1 MTYCRSGCFCPQ
13 LYLKE
18 KEVIYLMLSPFFK
31 MVINCLSIPV
41 KVLVLFCC
49 VILPAQALFV
59 SPPKDPMPLIKE
71 IFPTQTEIS
80 EKVSAKEGD
89 PLIWTIYGT
98 VEGKDKEILGYA
110 FETND
115 LAKIPAYSGE
125 PVNMLVAIDTKGLY
139 LGAKVLEHH
148 EPIILAGIP
157 ESKLHKFT
165 EQYDGLSV
173 NDRLKVGGNQT
184 EGVIHI
190 DGLSGATV
198 TVMVMNV
205 AIVKAAKIVAQ
216 SLGIIS
222 TSQEV
227 IQPMGTIYPDVFEV
241 ANWSVLTGNGAIRK
255 LYLNRKT
262 VDEAFIGTAAEHVD
276 EAALEQKQELFAEI
290 FFAQVDIPTVG
301 RNLLG
306 DTEYEYLL
314 STLKPGEHAIVL
326 MGTGYSF
333 KGSGYV
339 RGAIFDRIQ
348 ILQNDNAF
356 AFRDLDHSRLPDIY
370 IDGAPKFNERSI
382 FIVREH
388 HEFNPASDWQLE
400 LLVRRQTGPLESIFT
415 SFKADYHTLDN
426 YVDRPPL
433 IMPEPELSLTQQV
446 WKEKNAEVIILV
458 ILLCIVVVSLFLQ
471 DILVRHPTFM
481 HNFRHLFLIITVVFI
496 GWSWGGQLSV
506 VNVFT
511 FLQAFMSDF
520 SWDLFLLDPVI
531 FILWGAA
538 AVTMVLWGR
547 AVYCGWLCPF
557 GALQDLMNIFARHLK
572 VPQFELPWAVHE
584 RLWAI
589 KYLILLGL
597 FGLSLESL
605 ALAEQFAEVEPFK
618 TTFLLNFDRELPF
631 VLYASALLIINIF
644 NRKFFCRYLCPL
656 GAALSTS
663 NSIRLFSW
671 LRRRPECG
679 QPCKTCAKECEIQ
692 AIDPDGVINMREC
705 HYCLDCQVTYFNEEK
720 CPPLKK
726 LARKKA
732 KYKETEIKVKEV
744 A

>member
-1 MTYCRSGCFCPQ
+1 
-13 LYLKE
+13 
-18 KEVIYLMLSPFFK
+18 MLSFVTTRF
-31 MVINCLSIPV
+31 V
-41 KVLVLFCC
+41 KTLIAILVLF
-49 VILPAQALFV
+49 VGVVSSAQALFV
-59 SPPKDPMPLIKE
+59 SPPKDPIPLIKE
-71 IFPTQTEIS
+71 IFPTQTLIS
-80 EKVSAKEGD
+80 EKQGEPLVWTIFGNKEGKGD
-89 PLIWTIYGT
+89 
-98 VEGKDKEILGYA
+98 EILGYA

-115 LAKIPAYSGE
+115 LARIPAYSGE
-125 PVNMLVAIDTKGLY
+125 PVNMLVAIDTQGVY

-157 ESKLHKFT
+157 ESKLHKFAD
-165 EQYDGLSV
+165 QYNGLHV
-173 NDRLKVGGNQT
+173 RDRLKVGGNKT
-184 EGVIHI
+184 EGIIHI

-205 AIVKAAKIVAQ
+205 AIVKAAKKVAL
-216 SLGIIS
+216 SLGLIS
-222 TSQEV
+222 ASKEP
-227 IQPMGTIYPDVFEV
+227 IQPMGTIHADVFEK
-241 ANWSVLTGNGAIRK
+241 ADWTTLIGDGSIRK
-255 LYLNRKT
+255 LFLNRKV
-262 VDEAFIGTAAEHVD
+262 VDEAFVGTEAEHVD
-276 EAALEQKQELFAEI
+276 EASADQKQEMFAEI
-290 FFAQVDIPTVG
+290 FFAQVDIPTIG

-306 DTEYEYLL
+306 DSEYDYLL
-314 STLKPGEHAIVL
+314 STLKANEHAVIL
-326 MGTGYSF
+326 MGAGYSF

-348 ILQNDNAF
+348 ILQTGNAF
-356 AFRDLDHSRLPDIY
+356 SFRDLDHSRVPDLY
-370 IDGAPKFNERSI
+370 VEGAPKFKERSI

-388 HEFNPASDWQLE
+388 HQFNPAADWQLE
-400 LLVRRQTGPLESIFT
+400 LLVRRQTGPLDSIFT
-415 SFKADYHTLDN
+415 SFKADYHTLDKF
-426 YVDRPPL
+426 VERPAL
-433 IMPEPELSLTQQV
+433 IYPEPELTLAQEV
-446 WKEKNAEVIILV
+446 WQEKNTEVIILF
-458 ILLCIVVVSLFLQ
+458 ILLILLLVSMFLQ

-481 HNFRHLFLIITVVFI
+481 HNFRHLYLIVTVVFI
-496 GWSWGGQLSV
+496 GWAWGGQLSV

-557 GALQDLMNIFARHLK
+557 GALQELMNIFARYIK
-572 VPQFELPWAVHE
+572 IPQFELPWAVHE

-597 FGLSLESL
+597 FGLSMESL
-605 ALAEQFAEVEPFK
+605 ATAEQFAEVEPFK
-618 TTFLLNFDRELPF
+618 TTFLLKFDREWPF
-631 VLYASALLIINIF
+631 VLYAVSLLVINIF

-663 NSIRLFSW
+663 NSVRLFSW

-692 AIDPDGVINMREC
+692 AINPDGEINMREC
-705 HYCLDCQVTYFNEEK
+705 HYCLDCQVTYFNDEK

-726 LARKKA
+726 LARKKNKFKA
-732 KYKETEIKVKEV
+732 TEIAAVNV
-744 A
+744 G

>member
-1 MTYCRSGCFCPQ
+1 MFTF
-13 LYLKE
+13 
-18 KEVIYLMLSPFFK
+18 
-31 MVINCLSIPV
+31 PV
-41 KVLVLFCC
+41 KNVLKKVLSLLGPICMLFFTMTF
-49 VILPAQALFV
+49 PAQALFV

-71 IFPTQTEIS
+71 IFPSHTLIS
-80 EKVSAKEGD
+80 EKVSAKEGE
-89 PLIWTIYGT
+89 PLLWTIYG
-98 VEGKDKEILGYA
+98 EQENQDKKILGYA

-115 LAKIPAYSGE
+115 LARIPAYSGE
-125 PVNMLVAIDTKGLY
+125 PVNMLVAIDTNGVY

-157 ESKLHKFT
+157 ESKLHAFT
-165 EQYDGLSV
+165 AQYDGLNV
-173 NDRLKVGGNQT
+173 RDRLKVGGKVT
-184 EGVIHI
+184 DGVVHI

-205 AIVKAAKIVAQ
+205 GIVKAATIAAR

-222 TSQEV
+222 ASQEV
-227 IQPMGTIYPDVFEV
+227 IQPMSTIYPDVFEKY
-241 ANWSVLTGNGAIRK
+241 NWQTLVGDGSIRK
-255 LYLNRKT
+255 LYLNRAT
-262 VDEAFIGTAAEHVD
+262 VDEAFVTTDAEHID
-276 EAALEQKQELFAEI
+276 EAKPSEKQDMFAEVY
-290 FFAQVDIPTVG
+290 FAQADIPTVG

-306 DTEYEYLL
+306 DSEYEWLM
-314 STLKPGEHAIVL
+314 SSLKENEQAIIML
-326 MGTGYSF
+326 GNGYSF

-339 RGAIFDRIQ
+339 RGGIFDRIQ
-348 ILQNDNAF
+348 ILQNDEAF
-356 AFRDLDHSRLPDIY
+356 AFRDLDHTRVTDIY
-370 IDGAPKFNERSI
+370 IDNAPSFKEMAL

-388 HEFNPASDWQLE
+388 HEFNPGVDWQVE
-400 LLVRRQTGPLESIFT
+400 LLVRRQTGPVDSVFT
-415 SFKADYHTLDN
+415 SFKGDYHTLDK
-426 YVDRPPL
+426 YVDRPAL
-433 IMPEPELSLTQQV
+433 IYPAPELSLTQQV
-446 WKEKNAEVIILV
+446 WQEKNVEVIVLIILLV
-458 ILLCIVVVSLFLQ
+458 IVVMSLFFQ

-538 AVTMVLWGR
+538 AVTMILWGR

-557 GALQDLMNIFARHLK
+557 GALQELMNIFARYIK
-572 VPQFELPWAVHE
+572 IPQFELPWAVHE

-589 KYLILLGL
+589 KYLILLAL
-597 FGLSLESL
+597 FALSMESL
-605 ALAEQFAEVEPFK
+605 ALAEQFAEIEPFK
-618 TTFLLNFDRELPF
+618 TTFLLKFDREWPF
-631 VLYASALLIINIF
+631 VLYASILLIINIF

-663 NSIRLFSW
+663 NSVRLFSW

-705 HYCLDCQVTYFNEEK
+705 HYCLDCQVTYFNDEK

-732 KYKETEIKVKEV
+732 KYKEAAINVKEV

>member
-1 MTYCRSGCFCPQ
+1 MVCTIS
-13 LYLKE
+13 
-18 KEVIYLMLSPFFK
+18 EVH
-31 MVINCLSIPV
+31 
-41 KVLVLFCC
+41 
-49 VILPAQALFV
+49 ALFV
-59 SPPKDPMPLIKE
+59 SPPKDPLPLIQE
-71 IFPTQTEIS
+71 IFPNADPIA
-80 EKVSAKEGD
+80 EKSG
-89 PLIWTIYGT
+89 
-98 VEGKDKEILGYA
+98 EILHWTLTQNDKIIGYA

-115 LAKIPAYSGE
+115 VHKIPAYSGE
-125 PVNMLVAIDTKGLY
+125 PVNMLVAIDPAGIY
-139 LGAKVLEHH
+139 LSAKVLEHH

-157 ESKLHKFT
+157 ESKLNKFV
-165 EQYDGLSV
+165 EQYIGLDV
-173 NDRLKVGGNQT
+173 RDRLKVGGKQSDNM
-184 EGVIHI
+184 VHI

-205 AIVKAAKIVAQ
+205 AIAKSATKVAR
-216 SLGIIS
+216 SLGLIS
-222 TSQEV
+222 MEDKV
-227 IQPMGTIYPDVFEV
+227 KIPMATI
-241 ANWSVLTGNGAIRK
+241 LTDTYQASDWQTLIGDGSIRK
-255 LYLNRKT
+255 LYLNRNN
-262 VDEAFIGTAAEHVD
+262 VDKAFEGTDAENIDV
-276 EAALEQKQELFAEI
+276 ASAEQKQDMFADI
-290 FFAQVDIPTVG
+290 YYAQANLPNIG

-306 DTEYEYLL
+306 DSEYEWLM
-314 STLKPGEHAIVL
+314 STLQPNEHAIVIL
-326 MGTGYSF
+326 GNGYSF

-339 RGAIFDRIQ
+339 RGGIFDRIQ
-348 ILQNDNAF
+348 ILQDDEAF
-356 AFRDLDHSRLPDIY
+356 AFRDLDHNRITDIY
-370 IDGAPKFNERSI
+370 LTGAPSFKEMSL
-382 FIVREH
+382 FIVREQH
-388 HEFNPASDWQLE
+388 QFNPGEHWQLE
-400 LLVRRQTGPLESIFT
+400 LLVRRQTGAVDSVFT
-415 SFKADYHTLDN
+415 SFKAGYDAPDN
-426 YVDRPPL
+426 YVYRPPVIL
-433 IMPEPELSLTQQV
+433 PEPELTLTQQV
-446 WKEKNAEVIILV
+446 WQEKEAEVIILL
-458 ILLCIVVVSLFLQ
+458 ILLVIVVMALFFQ

-538 AVTMVLWGR
+538 AVTMILWGR

-557 GALQDLMNIFARHLK
+557 GALQELMNVFARYIK
-572 VPQFELPWAVHE
+572 IPQFELPWAVHE

-597 FGLSLESL
+597 FGLSMESL

-618 TTFLLNFDRELPF
+618 TTFLLKFDRQWPF
-631 VLYASALLIINIF
+631 VLYACVLLLINIF

-692 AIDPDGVINMREC
+692 AIHPDGTINMREC
-705 HYCLDCQVTYFNEEK
+705 HYCLDCQVTYFNEDK

-726 LARKKA
+726 LAYKKN
-732 KYKETEIKVKEV
+732 KFKEQQIEAVNV

>member
-1 MTYCRSGCFCPQ
+1 M
-13 LYLKE
+13 LYSLLKQFSN
-18 KEVIYLMLSPFFK
+18 KVSTTL
-31 MVINCLSIPV
+31 VQ
-41 KVLVLFCC
+41 VLVLTLC
-49 VILPAQALFV
+49 VVLPAQALFV

-71 IFPTQTEIS
+71 IFPKQTRIS
-80 EKVSAKEGD
+80 DKHASKEGGS
-89 PLIWTIYGT
+89 LVWTIYK
-98 VEGKDKEILGYA
+98 EGAENEDILGYA

-125 PVNMLVAIDTKGLY
+125 PVNMLVAIDPEGTY
-139 LGAKVLEHH
+139 LAAKVLEHH

-157 ESKLHKFT
+157 ESKLHAFT
-165 EQYDGLSV
+165 DQYDGLHVS
-173 NDRLKVGGNQT
+173 DRLKVGGNKT
-184 EGVIHI
+184 ENVIHI

-205 AIVKAAKIVAQ
+205 GIVKSATIVARE
-216 SLGIIS
+216 LGIIS
-222 TSQEV
+222 ASQEA
-227 IQPMGTIYPDVFEV
+227 IQPMGTIYPEVFEKSD
-241 ANWSVLTGNGAIRK
+241 WTKLTGDGSIRK

-262 VDEAFIGTAAEHVD
+262 VDEAFVGTEAEHVE
-276 EAALEQKQELFAEI
+276 EASAEQKQDDFAEI
-290 FFAQVDIPTVG
+290 YFAQLNIPTIG

-306 DTEYEYLL
+306 DSEYDYVM
-314 STLKPGEHAIVL
+314 STLKPGEHALIL

-348 ILQNDNAF
+348 ILQNNNAF
-356 AFRDLDHSRLPDIY
+356 PFRDLDHSRVPDIY
-370 IDGAPKFNERSI
+370 IDGAPNFKERSI
-382 FIVREH
+382 FIIREH

-415 SFKADYHTLDN
+415 SFKAEYHTLDN
-426 YVDRPPL
+426 YLDRPAL
-433 IMPEPELSLTQQV
+433 ILPAPELTLAQQV
-446 WKEKNAEVIILV
+446 WQEKEAEVIILF
-458 ILLCIVVVSLFLQ
+458 ILLAMLLAVLFLQ

-481 HNFRHLFLIITVVFI
+481 HNFRHLFLVITVVFI

-538 AVTMVLWGR
+538 AVTMILWGR

-557 GALQDLMNIFARHLK
+557 GALQELINVFARYIK
-572 VPQFELPWAVHE
+572 IPQFELPWAVHE

-589 KYLILLGL
+589 KYLILLAL
-597 FGLSLESL
+597 FGMSMESL
-605 ALAEQFAEVEPFK
+605 ATSEQFAEIEPFK
-618 TTFLLNFDRELPF
+618 TTFLLKFDREWPF
-631 VLYASALLIINIF
+631 VLYASALLLINVF

-692 AIDPDGVINMREC
+692 AINPDGEINMREC

-732 KYKETEIKVKEV
+732 KYKETEIEAVNV
-744 A
+744 G

>member
-1 MTYCRSGCFCPQ
+1 MSA
-13 LYLKE
+13 
-18 KEVIYLMLSPFFK
+18 
-31 MVINCLSIPV
+31 N
-41 KVLVLFCC
+41 
-49 VILPAQALFV
+49 ALFV
-59 SPPKDPMPLIKE
+59 SPPKDPIPLIHE
-71 IFPTQTEIS
+71 IFPDLTHIS
-80 EKVSAKEGD
+80 EKTGD
-89 PLIWTIYGT
+89 PLVWTIYQ
-98 VEGKDKEILGYA
+98 DSEIIGYA

-115 LAKIPAYSGE
+115 IAKIPAYSGE
-125 PVNMLVAIDTKGLY
+125 PVNMLVAINPQGVY

-157 ESKLHKFT
+157 ESKLHAFA

-173 NDRLKVGGNQT
+173 SDRLKVGGNNQQ
-184 EGVIHI
+184 ENIIHI

-205 AIVKAAKIVAQ
+205 AITKSATKVAR

-222 TSQEV
+222 ASQEI
-227 IQPMGTIYPDVFEV
+227 IQPMSTIYPDVYQKSS
-241 ANWSVLTGNGAIRK
+241 WQTLIGDGSIRRLT
-255 LYLNRKT
+255 LNRKM
-262 VDEAFIGTAAEHVD
+262 VDEAFVGTAAEHID
-276 EAALEQKQELFAEI
+276 KANADQKEDMFADI
-290 FFAQVDIPTVG
+290 YFAQANIPTVG

-306 DTEYEYLL
+306 DAEYQWLM
-314 STLKPGEHAIVL
+314 SSLKPNEHAIIL
-326 MGTGYSF
+326 LGNGYSF

-339 RGAIFDRIQ
+339 RGGIFDRIQ
-348 ILQNDNAF
+348 ILQNGDAF
-356 AFRDLDHSRLPDIY
+356 AFRDLDHNRVTDLY
-370 IDGAPKFNERSI
+370 LEGAPLFKEMSL
-382 FIVREH
+382 FIVRAQ
-388 HEFNPASDWQLE
+388 HEFNPGVDWQLE
-400 LLVRRQTGPLESIFT
+400 LLVRRQLGAVDSLFT
-415 SFKADYHTLDN
+415 SFKGDYHTLDH
-426 YVDRPPL
+426 YVDRPAV
-433 IMPEPELSLTQQV
+433 IIPEPELTLTQQV
-446 WKEKNAEVIILV
+446 WQEKNTEVIILV
-458 ILLCIVVVSLFLQ
+458 ILLSTVVMSLFFQ

-481 HNFRHLFLIITVVFI
+481 HNFRHAFLIVTVVFI

-511 FLQAFMSDF
+511 FLQAFMTDF
-520 SWDLFLLDPVI
+520 SWDLFLLDPII
-531 FILWGAA
+531 FILWCAA
-538 AVTMVLWGR
+538 AVTMILWGR

-557 GALQDLMNIFARHLK
+557 GALQELLNIFARYIK
-572 VPQFELPWAVHE
+572 IPQFELPWAVHE

-597 FGLSLESL
+597 FGLSMESL
-605 ALAEQFAEVEPFK
+605 ALAEQFAEIEPFK
-618 TTFLLNFDRELPF
+618 TTFLLKFDREWPF

-663 NSIRLFSW
+663 NSVRLFSW

-692 AIDPDGVINMREC
+692 AIHPDGEINMREC

-726 LARKKA
+726 LARKKNRF
-732 KYKETEIKVKEV
+732 KENEIETVNV

>member
-1 MTYCRSGCFCPQ
+1 
-13 LYLKE
+13 
-18 KEVIYLMLSPFFK
+18 
-31 MVINCLSIPV
+31 MVVFL
-41 KVLVLFCC
+41 C
-49 VILPAQALFV
+49 VTLPAQALFV

-71 IFPTQTEIS
+71 IFPKYTKIS
-80 EKVSAKEGD
+80 EKVAATDGA
-89 PLIWTIYGT
+89 PLIWTVYGT
-98 VEGKDKEILGYA
+98 ENEKKEVVLGYA

-125 PVNMLVAIDTKGLY
+125 PVNMLVAIDPKGVY
-139 LGAKVLEHH
+139 LAAKVLEHH

-157 ESKLHKFT
+157 ESKLHKFAD
-165 EQYDGLSV
+165 QYNGLHVS
-173 NDRLKVGGNQT
+173 DRLKVGGNKS
-184 EGVIHI
+184 GDVIHL

-205 AIVKAAKIVAQ
+205 AVVKAAKIVAR

-222 TSQEV
+222 TTQEAT
-227 IQPMGTIYPDVFEV
+227 QPMGTIHPDVYTK
-241 ANWSVLTGNGAIRK
+241 ADWTTLTGNGAIRK

-262 VDEAFIGTAAEHVD
+262 VDEAFVGTEAEHVE
-276 EAALEQKQELFAEI
+276 EATADQKQDMFAEI
-290 FFAQVDIPTVG
+290 YFAQLNIPSIG

-306 DTEYEYLL
+306 EHDYEYLV
-314 STLKPGEHAIVL
+314 STLKPGEHAMVF
-326 MGTGYSF
+326 MGSGYSF

-348 ILQNDNAF
+348 ILQNGNAF

-415 SFKADYHTLDN
+415 SFKADYHTLDE

-433 IMPEPELSLTQQV
+433 IMPEPELSLAQQV
-446 WKEKNAEVIILV
+446 WKEKNTEVVILIIL
-458 ILLCIVVVSLFLQ
+458 LTIVVMSLFFQ

-481 HNFRHLFLIITVVFI
+481 HNFRHSFLIVTVVFI

-538 AVTMVLWGR
+538 AVTMILWGR

-557 GALQDLMNIFARHLK
+557 GALQELINIFARYIK
-572 VPQFELPWAVHE
+572 IPQFELPWAVHE

-589 KYLILLGL
+589 KYLILLAL
-597 FGLSLESL
+597 FGLSMESL

-618 TTFLLNFDRELPF
+618 TTFLLKFDREWPF

-692 AIDPDGVINMREC
+692 AINPDGVINMREC

-726 LARKKA
+726 MARKKA
-732 KYKETEIKVKEV
+732 KYKETEIKVTEV

>member
-1 MTYCRSGCFCPQ
+1 MLSSFFKT
-13 LYLKE
+13 LINYLSVPTK
-18 KEVIYLMLSPFFK
+18 VLMLF
-31 MVINCLSIPV
+31 L
-41 KVLVLFCC
+41 C
-49 VILPAQALFV
+49 VILPVQALFV
-59 SPPKDPMPLIKE
+59 SPPKDPIPLIKE
-71 IFPTQTEIS
+71 IFPTHTEIS
-80 EKVSAKEGD
+80 EKVSAKEGA
-89 PLIWTIYGT
+89 PIIWTIYGKT
-98 VEGKDKEILGYA
+98 ESKNKEVLGYA

-115 LAKIPAYSGE
+115 LARIPAYSGE

-165 EQYDGLSV
+165 EQYNGLSV
-173 NDRLKVGGNQT
+173 SDRLKVGGNQT
-184 EGVIHI
+184 EGVVHI

-205 AIVKAAKIVAQ
+205 AIVKAAKLVAQ

-222 TSQEV
+222 TSQEA
-227 IQPMGTIYPDVFEV
+227 IQPMGTIYPDVFE
-241 ANWSVLTGNGAIRK
+241 AADWATLTGNGSIRK
-255 LYLNRKT
+255 LYLDRKT
-262 VDEAFIGTAAEHVD
+262 VDDAFIGTEAEHIE
-276 EAALEQKQELFAEI
+276 EATQDQKQELFAEI
-290 FFAQVDIPTVG
+290 YFAQVDIPTIG

-306 DTEYEYLL
+306 NSEYEYLI
-314 STLKPGEHAIVL
+314 STLKSGEHAIIL

-339 RGAIFDRIQ
+339 RGGIFDRIQ
-348 ILQNDNAF
+348 ILQNNEAF
-356 AFRDLDHSRLPDIY
+356 SFRDLDHTRISDIY
-370 IDGAPKFNERSI
+370 IDGAPNFKEMSL

-388 HEFNPASDWQLE
+388 HKFNPASDWQLE
-400 LLVRRQTGPLESIFT
+400 FLVRRQIGAIDSVFT
-415 SFKADYHTLDN
+415 SFKGDYHTLDN
-426 YVDRPPL
+426 YVDRPAL

-446 WKEKNAEVIILV
+446 WQEKNTEVIILI
-458 ILLCIVVVSLFLQ
+458 ILLVIVVISLFFQ
-471 DILVRHPTFM
+471 DVLVRHPTFM

-531 FILWGAA
+531 FILWGAV
-538 AVTMVLWGR
+538 AVTMILWGR

-557 GALQDLMNIFARHLK
+557 GALQELINIFARHIK
-572 VPQFELPWAVHE
+572 IPQFEFPWAVHE

-597 FGLSLESL
+597 FGLSMESL
-605 ALAEQFAEVEPFK
+605 ALAEQFAEIEPFK
-618 TTFLLNFDRELPF
+618 TTFLLTFDREWPF

-663 NSIRLFSW
+663 NNIRLFSW

-692 AIDPDGVINMREC
+692 AIDPNGVINMREC
-705 HYCLDCQVTYFNEEK
+705 HYCLDCQVTYFNDEK

>member
-1 MTYCRSGCFCPQ
+1 MFFSPINKILNKILILLGPVFF
-13 LYLKE
+13 
-18 KEVIYLMLSPFFK
+18 LSLAVVF
-31 MVINCLSIPV
+31 
-41 KVLVLFCC
+41 
-49 VILPAQALFV
+49 PAQALFV

-71 IFPTQTEIS
+71 IFPEQTKIS
-80 EKVSAKEGD
+80 EKMVAKEGA
-89 PLIWTIYGT
+89 PLIWTVFGQDESQGE
-98 VEGKDKEILGYA
+98 VVLGYA

-115 LAKIPAYSGE
+115 LEKIPAYSGE
-125 PVNMLVAIDTKGLY
+125 PVNMLVAIDTNGVY

-157 ESKLHKFT
+157 ESKLHKFAD
-165 EQYDGLSV
+165 QYDGLTV
-173 NDRLKVGGNQT
+173 KDRLKVGGNKT

-205 AIVKAAKIVAQ
+205 AIVKSAIQVAR
-216 SLGIIS
+216 SLGIIKAG
-222 TSQEV
+222 QEA
-227 IQPMGTIYPDVFEV
+227 IQPMGTIYPDVYEK
-241 ANWSVLTGNGAIRK
+241 ADWLTMLGNGAIRK
-255 LYLNRKT
+255 LYLNRET
-262 VDEAFIGTAAEHVD
+262 VDKAFVGTEAEHIN
-276 EAALEQKQELFAEI
+276 EASPEQKQDMFAEI
-290 FFAQVDIPTVG
+290 YFAQVDIPSIG

-306 DTEYEYLL
+306 DSEYEYLM
-314 STLKPGEHAIVL
+314 STLKPDEHALIL
-326 MGTGYSF
+326 MGQGYSY

-339 RGAIFDRIQ
+339 RGGIFDRIQ
-348 ILQNDNAF
+348 VLQNGDAF
-356 AFRDLDHSRLPDIY
+356 AFRDLDHTTITDLAMDNLPDFEE
-370 IDGAPKFNERSI
+370 KSI
-382 FIVREH
+382 FTIRAH
-388 HEFNPASDWQLE
+388 HNFNPASDWQLE
-400 LLVRRQTGPLESIFT
+400 LLVRRQTGPLDSIFT
-415 SFKADYHTLDN
+415 SFKADYHTLDQ

-433 IMPEPELSLTQQV
+433 ILPEPELSLTQQV
-446 WKEKNAEVIILV
+446 WKEKNTEVVILIIL
-458 ILLCIVVVSLFLQ
+458 LFIVVMSLFFQ

-481 HNFRHLFLIITVVFI
+481 HNFRHSFLIITVVFI

-520 SWDLFLLDPVI
+520 SWDLFLLDPII

-538 AVTMVLWGR
+538 AVTMILWGR

-557 GALQDLMNIFARHLK
+557 GALQELINIFARYIK
-572 VPQFELPWAVHE
+572 IPQFELPWAVHE

-589 KYLILLGL
+589 KYLILLAL
-597 FGLSLESL
+597 FGLSMESL

-618 TTFLLNFDRELPF
+618 TTFLLKFDREWPF
-631 VLYASALLIINIF
+631 ILYASALLIINIF

-692 AIDPDGVINMREC
+692 AINPDGVINMREC
-705 HYCLDCQVTYFNEEK
+705 HYCLDCQVTYYNEEK

-726 LARKKA
+726 MARKKA
-732 KYKETEIKVKEV
+732 KYKEAEINIKEV
-744 A
+744 V

>member
-1 MTYCRSGCFCPQ
+1 MFSSV
-13 LYLKE
+13 LKT
-18 KEVIYLMLSPFFK
+18 VISLLSTPA
-31 MVINCLSIPV
+31 
-41 KVLVLFCC
+41 KVLVMFLC
-49 VILPAQALFV
+49 VVLPAQALFV
-59 SPPKDPMPLIKE
+59 SPPKDPMPLIKKIYPE
-71 IFPTQTEIS
+71 QTRIS
-80 EKVSAKEGD
+80 EKVAAKEGA
-89 PLIWTIYGT
+89 PLLWTIYG
-98 VEGKDKEILGYA
+98 EDKEKNEKILGYA

-125 PVNMLVAIDTKGLY
+125 PVNMLVAMDTKGVY

-157 ESKLHKFT
+157 ETKLYAFAD
-165 EQYDGLSV
+165 QYNGLSV
-173 NDRLKVGGNQT
+173 SDRLKVGGNQT
-184 EGVIHI
+184 EGTVHL

-205 AIVKAAKIVAQ
+205 AIVKAAKIAAR

-222 TSQEV
+222 TSQEA
-227 IQPMGTIYPDVFEV
+227 IQPMGTIYPDVFEK
-241 ANWSVLTGNGAIRK
+241 ADWTTLTGSGAIRK

-262 VDEAFIGTAAEHVD
+262 VDEAFVGTEAEHVE
-276 EAALEQKQELFAEI
+276 EATLDQKQDMFAEI
-290 FFAQVDIPTVG
+290 FFAQVDIPTIG

-306 DTEYEYLL
+306 DSEYDYLM

-326 MGTGYSF
+326 MGTGYSY

-339 RGAIFDRIQ
+339 RGGIFDRIQ
-348 ILQNDNAF
+348 ILQNSNAF
-356 AFRDLDHSRLPDIY
+356 AFRDLDHTRLSDLVMKSVPEF
-370 IDGAPKFNERSI
+370 KEKSI

-400 LLVRRQTGPLESIFT
+400 LLVRRQTGPLASIFT

-433 IMPEPELSLTQQV
+433 IMPEPLFDEGKSLAQQV
-446 WKEKNAEVIILV
+446 WQEKNTEVVILIIL
-458 ILLCIVVVSLFLQ
+458 LTIVVISLFFQ

-481 HNFRHLFLIITVVFI
+481 HNFRHSFLIVTVVFI

-538 AVTMVLWGR
+538 AVTMILWGR

-557 GALQDLMNIFARHLK
+557 GALQELMNVFARHIK
-572 VPQFELPWAVHE
+572 IPQFEFPWAVHE

-597 FGLSLESL
+597 FGLSMESL

-618 TTFLLNFDRELPF
+618 TTFLLKFDRQWPF
-631 VLYASALLIINIF
+631 VLYASILLIINIF

-692 AIDPDGVINMREC
+692 AIDPNGVINMREC

-726 LARKKA
+726 MARKKA
-732 KYKETEIKVKEV
+732 AHSKYKSKETEIKVKEV

>member
-1 MTYCRSGCFCPQ
+1 
-13 LYLKE
+13 
-18 KEVIYLMLSPFFK
+18 MLSP
-31 MVINCLSIPV
+31 CLKTLIRYSSTSAQA
-41 KVLVLFCC
+41 LVLFLC

-59 SPPKDPMPLIKE
+59 SPAKDPIPLIKE
-71 IFPTQTEIS
+71 IFPTHSKIS
-80 EKVSAKEGD
+80 AKVAVKEGD
-89 PLIWTIYGT
+89 PLIWTIYT
-98 VEGKDKEILGYA
+98 NKEGKGEEILGYA

-115 LAKIPAYSGE
+115 LARIPAYSGE
-125 PVNMLVAIDTKGLY
+125 PVNVLVAMDEKGVY

-157 ESKLHKFT
+157 ETKLFKFA
-165 EQYDGLSV
+165 EQYEGLSV
-173 NDRLKVGGNQT
+173 NDRLKVGGNKS
-184 EGVIHI
+184 EGVVHI

-205 AIVKAAKIVAQ
+205 AIVKSATMVAR

-222 TSQEV
+222 ANQEA
-227 IQPMGTIYPDVFEV
+227 IQPMGTIYKDVFEQ
-241 ANWSVLTGNGAIRK
+241 ANWQTLTGNGSIRK
-255 LYLNRKT
+255 LYLNRET
-262 VDEAFIGTAAEHVD
+262 VDAAFKGTEAEHVN
-276 EAALEQKQELFAEI
+276 EATPTQKQDDFVEI
-290 FFAQVDIPTVG
+290 YFAQADIPTVG

-306 DTEYEYLL
+306 DSEYDYLM
-314 STLKPGEHAIVL
+314 STLKPGEHAIAL
-326 MGTGYSF
+326 MGNGYSF

-339 RGAIFDRIQ
+339 RGGIFDRIQ
-348 ILQNDNAF
+348 ILQNHEAF
-356 AFRDLDHSRLPDIY
+356 AFRDLDHNRVTDIY
-370 IDGAPKFNERSI
+370 IDGAPQFKEMSL

-388 HEFNPASDWQLE
+388 YQFNPALDWQLE
-400 LLVRRQTGPLESIFT
+400 LLVRRQIGPVDSIFT
-415 SFKADYHTLDN
+415 SFKASYQTLDK
-426 YVDRPPL
+426 YVERPPL
-433 IMPEPELSLTQQV
+433 ILPEPELSLVEQV
-446 WKEKNAEVIILV
+446 WQEKNSEVIILV
-458 ILLCIVVVSLFLQ
+458 ILLFIVVMSLFFQ
-471 DILVRHPTFM
+471 DILVRHPSFM

-538 AVTMVLWGR
+538 AVTMILWGR

-557 GALQDLMNIFARHLK
+557 GALQELMNIFARYIK
-572 VPQFELPWAVHE
+572 IPQFELPWAVHE

-597 FGLSLESL
+597 FGLSMESL

-618 TTFLLNFDRELPF
+618 TTFLLKFDRQWPF
-631 VLYASALLIINIF
+631 ILYASALLFINIF

-692 AIDPDGVINMREC
+692 AIDPNGVINMREC

-726 LARKKA
+726 IARKKA
-732 KYKETEIKVKEV
+732 KYKESEIPAINVG
-744 A
+744 

>member
-1 MTYCRSGCFCPQ
+1 
-13 LYLKE
+13 
-18 KEVIYLMLSPFFK
+18 MLTK
-31 MVINCLSIPV
+31 INI
-41 KVLVLFCC
+41 KRLFQP
-49 VILPAQALFV
+49 LALLLLLFTATFPAQALFV
-59 SPPKDPMPLIKE
+59 SPPKDPIPLIKQ
-71 IFPTQTEIS
+71 IFPEATQIG
-80 EKVSAKEGD
+80 EKSGEV
-89 PLIWTIYGT
+89 LIWTI
-98 VEGKDKEILGYA
+98 KKESEVIGYA

-125 PVNMLVAIDTKGLY
+125 PVNMLVAISPEGVY

-157 ESKLHKFT
+157 ETKLYAFAD
-165 EQYDGLSV
+165 QYDGLKVS
-173 NDRLKVGGNQT
+173 DRLKVGGNSK

-205 AIVKAAKIVAQ
+205 AITRAATLVAR
-216 SLGIIS
+216 SLGIIKA
-222 TSQEV
+222 SQEI
-227 IQPMGTIYPDVFEV
+227 IQPMSTIYPDVYQKTDWQTLV
-241 ANWSVLTGNGAIRK
+241 GDGSIRK
-255 LYLNRKT
+255 LALNRKA
-262 VDEAFIGTAAEHVD
+262 VDDAFVGTEVEHIEEAT
-276 EAALEQKQELFAEI
+276 LEQKQDSFAEI
-290 FFAQVDIPTVG
+290 YFAQADIPSVG

-306 DTEYEYLL
+306 DSEYDWLM
-314 STLKPGEHAIVL
+314 STLAENEHAIIML
-326 MGTGYSF
+326 GNGYSY

-348 ILQNDNAF
+348 ILQNGEAF
-356 AFRDLDHSRLPDIY
+356 AFRDLDHNRVTDLMIN
-370 IDGAPKFNERSI
+370 GAPRFQEMSL
-382 FIVREH
+382 FIVRAQ
-388 HEFNPASDWQLE
+388 HEFNPGVDWQLE
-400 LLVRRQTGPLESIFT
+400 LLVRRQFGAVDSLFT
-415 SFKADYHTLDN
+415 SFKADYHTLDK

-433 IMPEPELSLTQQV
+433 IYPEPELTLTEEV
-446 WKEKNAEVIILV
+446 WQEKNTEVVILIIL
-458 ILLCIVVVSLFLQ
+458 IIIVVMSLFFQ

-481 HNFRHLFLIITVVFI
+481 HNFRHTFLIITVVFI
-496 GWSWGGQLSV
+496 GWVWGGQLSV

-538 AVTMVLWGR
+538 AVTMILWGR

-557 GALQDLMNIFARHLK
+557 GALQELMNVFARYIK
-572 VPQFELPWAVHE
+572 IPQFELPWAVHE

-589 KYLILLGL
+589 KYIILLAL

-618 TTFLLNFDRELPF
+618 TTFLLKFDREWPF
-631 VLYASALLIINIF
+631 ILYASILLIINIF

-656 GAALSTS
+656 GAALSTG
-663 NSIRLFSW
+663 NNMRLFSW

-692 AIDPDGVINMREC
+692 AIHPDGTINMREC
-705 HYCLDCQVTYFNEEK
+705 HYCLDCQVTYFNDEK

-726 LARKKA
+726 IARKKQ
-732 KYKETEIKVKEV
+732 KFKEQQIPTVDV

>member
-1 MTYCRSGCFCPQ
+1 
-13 LYLKE
+13 
-18 KEVIYLMLSPFFK
+18 
-31 MVINCLSIPV
+31 
-41 KVLVLFCC
+41 
-49 VILPAQALFV
+49 
-59 SPPKDPMPLIKE
+59 MPLIKE
-71 IFPTQTEIS
+71 IFPKQTRIS
-80 EKVSAKEGD
+80 DKHASKEGGS
-89 PLIWTIYGT
+89 LVWTIYK
-98 VEGKDKEILGYA
+98 EGAENEDILGYA

-125 PVNMLVAIDTKGLY
+125 PVNMLVAIDPEGTY
-139 LGAKVLEHH
+139 LAAKVLEHH

-157 ESKLHKFT
+157 ESKLHAFT
-165 EQYDGLSV
+165 DQYDGLHVS
-173 NDRLKVGGNQT
+173 DRLKVGGNKT
-184 EGVIHI
+184 ENVIHI

-205 AIVKAAKIVAQ
+205 GIVKSATIVARE
-216 SLGIIS
+216 LGIIS
-222 TSQEV
+222 ASQEA
-227 IQPMGTIYPDVFEV
+227 IQPMGTIYPEVFEKSD
-241 ANWSVLTGNGAIRK
+241 WTKLTGDGSIRK

-262 VDEAFIGTAAEHVD
+262 VDEAFVGTEAEHVE
-276 EAALEQKQELFAEI
+276 EASAEQKQDDFAEI
-290 FFAQVDIPTVG
+290 YFAQLNIPTIG

-306 DTEYEYLL
+306 DSEYDYVM
-314 STLKPGEHAIVL
+314 STLKPGEHALIL

-348 ILQNDNAF
+348 ILQNNNAF
-356 AFRDLDHSRLPDIY
+356 PFRDLDHSRVPDIY
-370 IDGAPKFNERSI
+370 IDGAPNFKERSI
-382 FIVREH
+382 FIIREH

-415 SFKADYHTLDN
+415 SFKAEYHTLDN
-426 YVDRPPL
+426 YLDRPAL
-433 IMPEPELSLTQQV
+433 ILPAPELTLAQQV
-446 WKEKNAEVIILV
+446 WQEKEAEVIILF
-458 ILLCIVVVSLFLQ
+458 ILLAMLLAVLFLQ

-481 HNFRHLFLIITVVFI
+481 HNFRHLFLVITVVFI

-538 AVTMVLWGR
+538 AVTMILWGR

-557 GALQDLMNIFARHLK
+557 GALQELINVFARYIK
-572 VPQFELPWAVHE
+572 IPQFELPWAVHE

-589 KYLILLGL
+589 KYLILLAL
-597 FGLSLESL
+597 FGMSMESL
-605 ALAEQFAEVEPFK
+605 ATAEQFAEIEPFK
-618 TTFLLNFDRELPF
+618 TTFLLKFDREWPF
-631 VLYASALLIINIF
+631 VLYASALLLINVF

-692 AIDPDGVINMREC
+692 AINPDGEINMREC

-732 KYKETEIKVKEV
+732 KYKETEIEAVNV
-744 A
+744 G

>member
-1 MTYCRSGCFCPQ
+1 MLFNSIIKAVKRQATHTSSKLLSSLVQAFVLSLCF
-13 LYLKE
+13 
-18 KEVIYLMLSPFFK
+18 
-31 MVINCLSIPV
+31 
-41 KVLVLFCC
+41 
-49 VILPAQALFV
+49 ILPAQALFV
-59 SPPKDPMPLIKE
+59 SPPKDPLPLIKE
-71 IFPTQTEIS
+71 IFAEQTTIS
-80 EKVSAKEGD
+80 EKVAAKEGG
-89 PLIWTIYGT
+89 PLVWTIYKG
-98 VEGKDKEILGYA
+98 EEILGYA

-125 PVNMLVAIDTKGLY
+125 PVNMLVAINSEGIY

-157 ESKLHKFT
+157 ESKLHAFT

-173 NDRLKVGGNQT
+173 KDRLKVGGNQT
-184 EGVIHI
+184 EGIVHI

-205 AIVKAAKIVAQ
+205 AIVKSAAIVARD
-216 SLGIIS
+216 LGIIS
-222 TSQEV
+222 ASQEA
-227 IQPMGTIYPDVFEV
+227 IQPMGTIYPDVFEK
-241 ANWSVLTGNGAIRK
+241 ADWTKLTGDGSIRK

-262 VDEAFIGTAAEHVD
+262 VDEAFVGTEAEHVE
-276 EAALEQKQELFAEI
+276 EATPEQKQDDFAEI
-290 FFAQVDIPTVG
+290 YFAQVNIPTVG

-306 DTEYEYLL
+306 DSEYDYLM
-314 STLKPGEHAIVL
+314 SQLKPGEHALIL

-333 KGSGYV
+333 KGSGFV

-348 ILQNDNAF
+348 ILQNGEAF
-356 AFRDLDHSRLPDIY
+356 AFRDLDHTRVPDIY
-370 IDGAPKFNERSI
+370 VEGAPRFTERSV
-382 FIVREH
+382 FIIREH

-400 LLVRRQTGPLESIFT
+400 LLVRRQTGPLDSIFT
-415 SFKADYHTLDN
+415 SFKAEYHTLDH
-426 YVDRPPL
+426 YLDRPAL
-433 IMPEPELSLTQQV
+433 ILPEPELTLAQQV
-446 WKEKNAEVIILV
+446 WQEKDAEVIVLF
-458 ILLCIVVVSLFLQ
+458 ILLAILLVVMFLQ
-471 DILVRHPTFM
+471 DILVRYPRFM
-481 HNFRHLFLIITVVFI
+481 HNFRHLYLIITVVFI

-538 AVTMVLWGR
+538 AVTMILWGR

-557 GALQDLMNIFARHLK
+557 GALQELINVFARYIK
-572 VPQFELPWAVHE
+572 IPQFELPWAVHE

-589 KYLILLGL
+589 KYLILLAL
-597 FGLSLESL
+597 FAISMDSL
-605 ALAEQFAEVEPFK
+605 ALAETFAEVEPFK
-618 TTFLLNFDRELPF
+618 TTFLLKFDREWPF
-631 VLYASALLIINIF
+631 ILYASALLIINIF
-644 NRKFFCRYLCPL
+644 NRKFFCRYMCPL

-692 AIDPDGVINMREC
+692 AINPDGEINMREC
-705 HYCLDCQVTYFNEEK
+705 HYCLDCQVTYYDDEK

-732 KYKETEIKVKEV
+732 KFKETEIEAVNV
-744 A
+744 G